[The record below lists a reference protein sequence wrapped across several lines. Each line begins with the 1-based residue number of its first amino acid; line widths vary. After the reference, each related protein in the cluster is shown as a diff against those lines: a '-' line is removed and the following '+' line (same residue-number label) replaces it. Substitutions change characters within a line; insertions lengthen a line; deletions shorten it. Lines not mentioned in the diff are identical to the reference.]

1 MEIVLEIFVI
11 ILSIQVAEF
20 ILFNMFAFW
29 ASRRPA
35 GISKAEKS
43 SFKIALVIPC
53 YNEERVITEKLDN
66 SFNALSF
73 NNESNVYVL
82 DDGSTDNT
90 FKLAEEYSHN
100 HNLENLL
107 VWKNLGGKGK
117 GKALNWIFDKINA
130 DIIVV
135 TDADALLQENSIR
148 ELISNFNDPSVG
160 AVTGKIVTRGQSNTM
175 QKEEGMYRNL
185 TEMWRKA
192 ESNLDSCSVFN
203 GPLMAIRGELVQQF
217 KIDTSTNCDDI
228 CIAYKVRRLGY
239 RAVYEPKALVTEYIS
254 KSAAVRAR
262 QEIRRGRGLT
272 RRVIQNTGVLGRFG
286 YFGKIIYPF
295 SLFNYILSPFLTV
308 VLLILLPF
316 IMMKF
321 LFLLLLLLLLLI
333 PTVRIAIF
341 GYLYREL
348 SLFIALF
355 TPSKIS
361 WKTQRG

>member
-1 MEIVLEIFVI
+1 
-11 ILSIQVAEF
+11 VAEF

-29 ASRRPA
+29 ASRRTS
-35 GISKAEKS
+35 GISKAETS

-53 YNEERVITEKLDN
+53 YNEERVIIEKLDN

-82 DDGSTDNT
+82 DDSSTDNT
-90 FKLAEEYSHN
+90 FGLAEEYHRN
-100 HNLENLL
+100 HNLENLF
-107 VWKNLGGKGK
+107 VWKSLAGKGK
-117 GKALNWIFDKINA
+117 GKALNWIFDKLNA

-135 TDADALLQENSIR
+135 TDADALLQENSICK
-148 ELISNFNDPSVG
+148 LISNFNDPSVG
-160 AVTGKIVTRGQSNTM
+160 AVTGKLVTRGRSNTM
-175 QKEEGMYRNL
+175 QKEEEMYRNL

-203 GPLMAIRGELVQQF
+203 GPLMAIRGELVQRF
-217 KIDTSTNCDDI
+217 KIDTNTNCDDI

-239 RAVYEPKALVTEYIS
+239 RAVYEPNALVSEYIS
-254 KSAAVRAR
+254 KSAVVRAR

-272 RRVIQNTGVLGRFG
+272 SRVMQNIGVLGRFG

-295 SLFNYILSPFLTV
+295 SLYNYIISPFFTV
-308 VLLILLPF
+308 ILLILLPF
-316 IMMKF
+316 VMVKYW
-321 LFLLLLLLLLLI
+321 FLLLLLLFLLI
-333 PTVRIAIF
+333 PKVRIAVF

-361 WKTQRG
+361 WKTQRGP

>member
-1 MEIVLEIFVI
+1 MELVIEIFVI

-20 ILFNMFAFW
+20 TLFNMYALW
-29 ASRRPA
+29 ASRQASR
-35 GISKAEKS
+35 ISKAKKS

-53 YNEERVITEKLDN
+53 YNEERVILEKLDN

-82 DDGSTDNT
+82 DDSSTDNT
-90 FKLAEEYSHN
+90 FKLAEEYRRN
-100 HNLENLL
+100 HNMENLY

-117 GKALNWIFDKINA
+117 AKALNWIFSKLNA

-135 TDADALLQENSIR
+135 TDADALLQENSIY
-148 ELISNFNDPSVG
+148 ELVSNFNDPSVG
-160 AVTGKIVTRGQSNTM
+160 AVTGKLVTRGQSNTM
-175 QKEEGMYRNL
+175 QKEEGLYRNL

-239 RAVYEPKALVTEYIS
+239 RAVYEPNALVSEYIS
-254 KSAAVRAR
+254 NSAVVRAR

-272 RRVIQNTGVLGRFG
+272 RRVMQNIGVLGRFG

-295 SLFNYILSPFLTV
+295 SLFNYLFSPFLTV
-308 VLLILLPF
+308 ILLILLPF
-316 IMMKF
+316 IIMKF
-321 LFLLLLLLLLLI
+321 LFLLLLLLFLLI
-333 PTVRIAIF
+333 PIVRIAVF

-348 SLFIALF
+348 SLFIAMF
-355 TPSKIS
+355 TPSKRS
-361 WKTQRG
+361 WKPQRG